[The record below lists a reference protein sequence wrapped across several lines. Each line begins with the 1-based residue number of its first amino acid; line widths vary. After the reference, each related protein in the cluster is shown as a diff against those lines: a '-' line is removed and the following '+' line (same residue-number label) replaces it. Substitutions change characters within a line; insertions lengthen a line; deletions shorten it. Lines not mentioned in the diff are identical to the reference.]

1 MSESAG
7 ALLTIGAALD
17 HAASRLRHAGIE
29 TARLDARLLLAEALK
44 CRGEAIVAWP
54 ERILSP
60 EERKA
65 AEALVARRERRE
77 PLAQILGRREFWSL
91 PLTTSPSTLTPR
103 PDSETVIEAALAL
116 VPDRSRA
123 LRILD
128 LGTGTGCLLL
138 ALLSEY
144 AQATGVGTDVSAAC
158 VRVAQVNAAALG
170 LSGRARFVV
179 TNWDDGLLG
188 EFDLIVSN
196 PPYIPEGDIESLEP
210 EVKTYE
216 PRLALTGGA
225 DGLAAYRAL
234 MPRLSSRMTKS
245 GVAILEVG
253 VNQAE
258 SVESLARGAGLEPL
272 RRFRDLGSVDR
283 CVAIGVNSTIWGKN

>member
-1 MSESAG
+1 VNESAG
-7 ALLTIGAALD
+7 ALPTVGTALD
-17 HAASRLRHAGIE
+17 RAASRLRRAGIE
-29 TARLDARLLLAEALK
+29 TARLDARLLLAEALE
-44 CRGEAIVAWP
+44 CQVEAIVAWP
-54 ERILSP
+54 ELVLSP
-60 EERKA
+60 RECNA
-65 AEALVARRERRE
+65 VEALVSRRERRE

-91 PLTTSPSTLTPR
+91 PFTTSPSTLTPR

-116 VPDRSRA
+116 IPDRARA

-144 AQATGVGTDVSAAC
+144 AQATGVGTDISIDCVQVAA
-158 VRVAQVNAAALG
+158 ANAAALS

-179 TNWDDGLLG
+179 ANWDDGLTG

-196 PPYIPEGDIESLEP
+196 PPYIPEGEIESLEP
-210 EVKTYE
+210 EVRTYG

-234 MPRLSSRMTKS
+234 MPRLSSRLTRS
-245 GVAILEVG
+245 GVAVFEVG

-258 SVESLARGAGLEPL
+258 SVESLAREAGLEPL
-272 RRFRDLGSVDR
+272 RRFRDLGGVDR
-283 CVAIGVNSTIWGKN
+283 CVAVGVNSAIRGKN